1 VREVFAAAAI
11 GSVAPTRVIL
21 MPGAYQT
28 PEDFLHA
35 GFWAAMRARQ
45 IAADLSL
52 VELEAQDLTDRRPL
66 TELRERLVLPARAQ
80 GCRRIYLG
88 GISLGAFVALD
99 YASRHA
105 DEVDD
110 LCLIAPYLGNRMLT
124 AEIAD
129 AGGLRAWCGRL
140 PVGSLAESEEE
151 RRIWRFLGSRAD
163 SGPDLYLAY
172 GREDRFARAQGL
184 LAATLPPSRVD
195 VVPGAHDWDTWRT
208 LWENFLDK
216 GFR

>member
-1 VREVFAAAAI
+1 MREVFAPAAI
-11 GSVAPTRVIL
+11 GSVAPARVIL
-21 MPGAYQT
+21 VPGAYQT

-35 GFWAAMRARQ
+35 GFLAALRTRH
-45 IAADLSL
+45 IDADLSL
-52 VELEAQDLTDRRPL
+52 VDIEAQDLTDRRPL
-66 TELRERLVLPARAQ
+66 TLLRERLILPARAQ

-110 LCLIAPYLGNRMLT
+110 LCLFAPYLGNRMLT
-124 AEIAD
+124 AAIAK
-129 AGGLRAWCGRL
+129 AGGLHAWRGRL
-140 PVGSLAESEEE
+140 PDESLAQSEEE
-151 RRIWRFLGSRAD
+151 RRIWQFLGNCANA
-163 SGPDLYLAY
+163 GPRLYLAY

-184 LAATLPPSRVD
+184 LAATLPPARVD
-195 VVPGAHDWDTWRT
+195 VVTGAHDWDTWRT